1 MFARLGVGAGAL
13 NITKWQTKTDVMIWI
28 VGSGCLNKISRDNI
42 RSP

>member
-28 VGSGCLNKISRDNI
+28 VGSGCLRSREIIFEVRN
-42 RSP
+42 